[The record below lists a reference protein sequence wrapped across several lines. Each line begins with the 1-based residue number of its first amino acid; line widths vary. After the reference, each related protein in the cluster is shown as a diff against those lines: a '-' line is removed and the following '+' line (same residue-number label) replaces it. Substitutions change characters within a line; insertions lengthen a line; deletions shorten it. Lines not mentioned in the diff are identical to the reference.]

1 MLLQETVYQK
11 NTTTLIGLL
20 GTKTKKMEVILIQD
34 VDNLGG
40 KNELVKVKNG
50 YARNYLIP
58 QKFAIEAS
66 PSNLKQL
73 QERLKVAAKKEAA
86 LLAEINK
93 VVEILQA
100 SAVKVTAKTG
110 TSGKIFGSV
119 TSLQIARAIRDQKG
133 YEIDRK
139 RISITD
145 EVKELGTYKASIDF
159 GNNNITE
166 IEFEVVG
173 E

>member
-1 MLLQETVYQK
+1 MQ
-11 NTTTLIGLL
+11 
-20 GTKTKKMEVILIQD
+20 VILIQD

-40 KNELVKVKNG
+40 RNELTTVKNG

-58 QKFAIEAS
+58 SKLAVEAN

-73 QERLKVAAKKEAA
+73 EERLKVKAKKEAA
-86 LLAEINK
+86 MLAEINK
-93 VVEILQA
+93 VIEILK
-100 SAVKVTAKTG
+100 SSPVKIGAKTG

-119 TSLQIARAIRDQKG
+119 TSLQITRAIRDQKG

-139 RISITD
+139 RISIAD
-145 EVKELGTYKASIDF
+145 EVKELGLYKAVIDF
-159 GNNNITE
+159 GNGNNVE